1 MKAERCLLWFTLVC
15 LAMGATHM
23 HYRFHP
29 PDKGIVYF
37 WANQLIFIDLLA
49 VNALFLSRRTAVW
62 GLLLNSFIAF
72 LGIIM
77 MTDFTLVRTL
87 NGTIEVAPGQDL
99 LGWFLHTSFANIIIT
114 VPDFLVGLALYRL
127 MLPSANNGAV
137 NGQTVPGAP
146 PVHDYSQG

>member
-1 MKAERCLLWFTLVC
+1 MKVERRLLWLTLVC
-15 LAMGATHM
+15 LAVGAAHM

-29 PDKGIVYF
+29 PDKGVVYL
-37 WANQLIFIDLLA
+37 WANLLIFVDLLV
-49 VNALFLSRRTAVW
+49 VNAFFLSRRTVVW

-77 MTDFTLVRTL
+77 MADFTLLRTL

-114 VPDFLVGLALYRL
+114 VADFLVGLALYRI
-127 MLPSANNGAV
+127 MLPSANGEAAS
-137 NGQTVPGAP
+137 GGP
-146 PVHDYSQG
+146 PLHDYSQG